1 MGIAKEFKEFAVKGS
16 VVDLAVGV
24 VIGSAFGKIVS
35 SLVADLITP
44 VLGVIVG
51 GVDFRQLKVALKN
64 AIGEQPAVTLN
75 YGVFIQSIFDFIII
89 AAAIFMVVRLIS
101 RLKREA
107 PPPPP
112 PAALPSKEVELLTQ
126 IRDVLVRG

>member
-44 VLGVIVG
+44 ALGVIVG